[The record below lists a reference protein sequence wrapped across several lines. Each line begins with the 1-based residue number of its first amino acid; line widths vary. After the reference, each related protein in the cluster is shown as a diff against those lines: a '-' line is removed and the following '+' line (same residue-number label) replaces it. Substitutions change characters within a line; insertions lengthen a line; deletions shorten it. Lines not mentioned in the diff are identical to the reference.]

1 MLAYWYSAPRH
12 IKLIIIIAICAVIY
26 AAHQVQPL
34 SPPYTVLS
42 LVLGFGLHLG
52 QYLQTKISD
61 HSSYKSNFQ
70 FLLRIYP
77 LIIVVIVMWVLPPQ
91 HNWVAT
97 IQALGFVLVG
107 FFLVSIYQNR
117 AKRFE

>member
-1 MLAYWYSAPRH
+1 MLAYWYNAPRH
-12 IKLIIIIAICAVIY
+12 IKLIFIIGVCAAIYVANQI
-26 AAHQVQPL
+26 QPL
-34 SPPYTVLS
+34 SPTYTILS
-42 LVLGFGLHLG
+42 LALGFGLHFG

-61 HSSYKSNFQ
+61 RGSSKSNLQ

-77 LIIVVIVMWVLPPQ
+77 FIIVAIVVWILPPL
-91 HNWVAT
+91 HNWIIT

-117 AKRFE
+117 AKRF